1 MGILEKERDDFT
13 GRDVAMLCGSG
24 VGLVLTV
31 LRENRLLLEE
41 GLICKLFE
49 PATPCKLSVWI

>member
-1 MGILEKERDDFT
+1 MGILEKERDFRSDFT

-31 LRENRLLLEE
+31 LQENRLLLEE
-41 GLICKLFE
+41 G
-49 PATPCKLSVWI
+49 